1 MPAKPVLT
9 PVPARPSRG
18 EPMDAPSGVEE
29 AFREFRQ
36 SAVRLVERVNDALGL
51 DQKTGVDQLD
61 NLRRVRAIFGKW
73 SADILLA
80 LHTTPG
86 VGFEE
91 LRRSL
96 PGISPRVLSLKLKD
110 LEENGMIRREI
121 IESRPP
127 RAKYTLTDRGWTV
140 AWLAQP
146 VFLYLKL
153 TMGSG
158 GPSPSDGNRTPD
170 ANDLAPPVPRATAA
184 SVPPRSW
191 RSQPDKVVISW
202 KGSMLKAP
210 PRA

>member
-1 MPAKPVLT
+1 MPAKPVVSPA
-9 PVPARPSRG
+9 PVRASRS
-18 EPMDAPSGVEE
+18 EYTDAPAGVED

-36 SAVRLVERVNDALGL
+36 SAVRLVERVNDVLGL
-51 DQKTGVDQLD
+51 DPKSGADQQD

-80 LHTTPG
+80 LHITPG

-158 GPSPSDGNRTPD
+158 GPTKSEGSRTPD
-170 ANDLAPPVPRATAA
+170 ANGMVPPAAPPGPSV
-184 SVPPRSW
+184 VPPSSW
-191 RSQPDKVVISW
+191 RSQSDKGVISW